1 MLDKIINRVS
11 CGRLEEPAPNQDE
24 MNKLFQAALR
34 APDHKSLKPWQY
46 IVFEG
51 KDQLEQL
58 GSLYLQASIK
68 ENPEIDEAKKDRT
81 LSLPHR
87 APMVVVAVAKS
98 KNHEKVPHI
107 EEVLSAGAGVQNL
120 ILGAFDLG
128 YGAYWRSGPLCFNP
142 HLKSLLGLDS
152 KDTIVGFIYLGTPA
166 IELKAKPIPNVEDF
180 VQFGLPNKD

>member
-11 CGRLEEPAPNQDE
+11 CGRLEAPAPSRDE
-24 MNKLFQAALR
+24 MNKMFQAALR
-34 APDHKSLKPWQY
+34 APDHKGLKPWHY

-51 KDQLEQL
+51 ETQLNQL
-58 GSLYLQASIK
+58 ANCYLEASLK
-68 ENPEIDEAKKDRT
+68 ENSDLEESKKERT

-98 KNHEKVPHI
+98 NGHEKVPHV

-128 YGAYWRSGPLCFNP
+128 YGAFWRSGPLCFNP
-142 HLKSLLGLDS
+142 HLKSLLGLDNE
-152 KDTIVGFIYLGTPA
+152 DTIVGFIYLGTPS
-166 IELKAKPIPNVEDF
+166 IELKTKTPPNVEDF
-180 VQFGLPNKD
+180 VQYGLKES